1 MDSHPRLVKVKWCS
15 LVRQCRFILI
25 RDCRTHGSFSRI
37 FSLFFCTVLVTLDM
51 DGLACLRI
59 LFQNIASSFVHMH
72 RQPPSH
78 SMEECGCLHGLFLD
92 FTSVIF
98 SRYDIYNLQ
107 IDAKQDEKGIMEAS
121 AELDKFIAAE
131 ISNGIPA
138 KRIVIGGFS
147 QGGSVALYHAL
158 TSNRAYGGV
167 IALSSWLP
175 LHSKFISDPSLIQ
188 IAKDTA
194 VFQGHGS
201 SDYIVAHDMGRA
213 THELLKGFQLSSCE
227 FCSYDHM
234 GHSSCEQ
241 EMDDVKAF
249 LKRNIPAT

>member
-1 MDSHPRLVKVKWCS
+1 MGNS
-15 LVRQCRFILI
+15 LTCNL
-25 RDCRTHGSFSRI
+25 
-37 FSLFFCTVLVTLDM
+37 
-51 DGLACLRI
+51 DGLMSSNKLLPAVVT
-59 LFQNIASSFVHMH
+59 ASRSAQTATLIF
-72 RQPPSH
+72 
-78 SMEECGCLHGLFLD
+78 LHGLGDSGHGWAGMLKD
-92 FTSVIF
+92 LIPEYCKLICPHAPSTSVTLNGGM
-98 SRYDIYNLQ
+98 RMPAWYDIYNLQ

-121 AELDKFIAAE
+121 AELDKFVAAE

-158 TSNRAYGGV
+158 TSNRTYGGV

-175 LHSKFISDPSLIQ
+175 LHSKFISDPSLVQ

-213 THELLKGFQLSSCE
+213 THELLKGFQLNCCE